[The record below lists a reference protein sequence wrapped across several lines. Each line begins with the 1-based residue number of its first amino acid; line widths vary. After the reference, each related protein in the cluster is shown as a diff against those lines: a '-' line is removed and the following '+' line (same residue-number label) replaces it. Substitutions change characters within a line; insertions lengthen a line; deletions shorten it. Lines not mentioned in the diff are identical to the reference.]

1 MSSTV
6 EKQMQ
11 YKEKVEIAYR
21 PVSVKALAGILH
33 RYMGLSSYEIAVK
46 LMLDEELMVWKK
58 DAHYL
63 NKKD

>member
-21 PVSVKALAGILH
+21 PVSVKALADIVH

-58 DAHYL
+58 DANYL